1 VIRTT
6 SFVHLRPDA
15 DPQCV
20 DRLVAAVRAAD
31 QELDVLAVDAAPTTP
46 NSHRAGEVMVLG
58 AFVDAD
64 AAARARAHPYVESVV
79 RPLVEACAA
88 HVETVRYRQGPV
100 TLRQPDLSDGIHRT
114 LLLHVDGGTD
124 PTLVERFE
132 LDLAGMTRYIDS
144 IRNSAL
150 SRVETMTDSL
160 GPEYTHVWEQEFV
173 DLGGLTGPYMM
184 HGYHWSLVDPWFD
197 AQAARPIVDPWLI
210 HASCGLRRSLLAC
223 G

>member
-1 VIRTT
+1 VIRST
-6 SFVHLRPDA
+6 SFVHLQPDA

-31 QELDVLAVDAAPTTP
+31 RELDALAVDAAPTTR
-46 NSHRAGEVMVLG
+46 NSHRAGDVMLLG
-58 AFVDAD
+58 AFVDEE
-64 AAARARAHPYVESVV
+64 AAARAREHPYVESVV

-88 HVETVRYRQGPV
+88 QVETVRYPQGPAR
-100 TLRQPDLSDGIHRT
+100 LRQPDVTGAIHRT
-114 LLLHVDGGTD
+114 LLLHVDRETD

-132 LDLAGMTRYIDS
+132 LDLADMPRYVDS
-144 IRNSAL
+144 IRNSSL
-150 SRVETMTDSL
+150 SRVDSMTGSL

-173 DLGGLTGPYMM
+173 DLDGLTGPYMM

-197 AQAARPIVDPWLI
+197 AQSPRAIVDPRLV
-210 HASCGLRRSLLAC
+210 HASCGLRRSILAR

>member
-1 VIRTT
+1 MIRIT
-6 SFVHLRPDA
+6 SFFHLRPDA

-20 DRLVAAVRAAD
+20 DRLVASVRAA
-31 QELDVLAVDAAPTTP
+31 EREVDVLAVDAARTTP

-88 HVETVRYRQGPV
+88 HVETVRYVPGPA
-100 TLRQPDLSDGIHRT
+100 TLGQPDLTGGIHRT
-114 LLLHVDGGTD
+114 LLLHVDGETD
-124 PTLVERFE
+124 PALVERFE
-132 LDLAGMTRYIDS
+132 LDLAAMPRYIDS

-184 HGYHWSLVDPWFD
+184 HAYHWSLVDTWFD
-197 AQAARPIVDPWLI
+197 AQAAHPIVHPQLI
-210 HASCGLRRSLLAC
+210 HAACGLRRSLLAC

>member
-6 SFVHLRPDA
+6 SFVHLQPGA

-20 DRLVAAVRAAD
+20 DRLVESVRAAVG
-31 QELDVLAVDAAPTTP
+31 EIDVLAVDAARTTP
-46 NSHRAGEVMVLG
+46 NSHRAGDVMLLG
-58 AFVDAD
+58 AFADAE
-64 AAARARAHPYVESVV
+64 AAARTRAHPYVESVV

-88 HVETVRYRQGPV
+88 RVETVHYPQGPA
-100 TLRQPDLSDGIHRT
+100 TLRQPDLTDGIQRT
-114 LLLHVDGGTD
+114 LLLHVHRETD
-124 PTLVERFE
+124 PALVERFE
-132 LDLAGMTRYIDS
+132 RDLADMPRYIDS

-173 DLGGLTGPYMM
+173 DLDGLTGPYMM
-184 HGYHWSLVDPWFD
+184 HGYHWSLVDAWFD
-197 AQAARPIVDPWLI
+197 AQAGHPIVDPRLI
-210 HASCGLRRSLLAC
+210 HASCGLRTSLLAC

>member
-6 SFVHLRPDA
+6 SFVHLQPGA

-20 DRLVAAVRAAD
+20 DRLVESVRAAD
-31 QELDVLAVDAAPTTP
+31 GEIDVLAVDAARTTP
-46 NSHRAGEVMVLG
+46 NSHRAGDVMLLG
-58 AFVDAD
+58 AFADAE
-64 AAARARAHPYVESVV
+64 AAARTRAHPYVESVL

-88 HVETVRYRQGPV
+88 HVETVRYPQGPA
-100 TLRQPDLSDGIHRT
+100 TLRQPDLTDGIQRT
-114 LLLHVDGGTD
+114 LLLHVNRDTD
-124 PTLVERFE
+124 PALVEQFE
-132 LDLAGMTRYIDS
+132 RDLADMPRYIDS

-173 DLGGLTGPYMM
+173 DLDGLTGPYMM
-184 HGYHWSLVDPWFD
+184 HGYHWSLVDAWFD
-197 AQAARPIVDPWLI
+197 AQAVHPIVDPRLI
-210 HASCGLRRSLLAC
+210 HASCGLRTSLLAC

>member
-1 VIRTT
+1 
-6 SFVHLRPDA
+6 
-15 DPQCV
+15 
-20 DRLVAAVRAAD
+20 
-31 QELDVLAVDAAPTTP
+31 
-46 NSHRAGEVMVLG
+46 VLG

-88 HVETVRYRQGPV
+88 HVETVRYAPGPA
-100 TLRQPDLSDGIHRT
+100 TLRQPDLTGGIHRT
-114 LLLHVDGGTD
+114 LLLHVDRMTD
-124 PTLVERFE
+124 PAIVERFE
-132 LDLAGMTRYIDS
+132 LELADMPRYIDS

-173 DLGGLTGPYMM
+173 DLDGLTGPYMK
-184 HGYHWSLVDPWFD
+184 HGYHWSLVDTWFD
-197 AQAARPIVDPWLI
+197 AQAAHPIVHPQLI
-210 HASCGLRRSLLAC
+210 HASCGLRRSVLAC